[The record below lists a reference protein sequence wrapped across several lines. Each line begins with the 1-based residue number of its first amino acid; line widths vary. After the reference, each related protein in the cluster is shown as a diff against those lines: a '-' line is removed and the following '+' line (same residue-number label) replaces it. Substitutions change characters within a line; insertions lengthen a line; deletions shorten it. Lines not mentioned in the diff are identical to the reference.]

1 MKSTRA
7 LATVSAALLALSLT
21 ACASYPTE
29 GAQRVDQ
36 GGDTAP
42 DPAATPDDGTTVED
56 TETDA
61 EADEFAAAFAERDAF
76 FVAQQQPLDG
86 SSLVA
91 KTPEQLA
98 LVAEQRA
105 YVESQGGAWSAE
117 AETLTLALTLDA
129 CETSILNGHNV
140 DVDVF
145 RTHVTT
151 SPLIAAVSGGDP
163 ATIDGAVSIMV
174 FGTGFICPDDAAQWD
189 AAWTESGG
197 VY

>member
-1 MKSTRA
+1 MNSTRA

-21 ACASYPTE
+21 ACTSYPTD
-29 GAQRVDQ
+29 GAQRIDQ
-36 GGDTAP
+36 AGTAAP
-42 DPAATPDDGTTVED
+42 DPEATPDEEETVDEP
-56 TETDA
+56 TDEGDA
-61 EADEFAAAFAERDAF
+61 FADAFAERDAF
-76 FVAQQQPLDG
+76 LAAQQQPLDG

-105 YVESQGGAWSAE
+105 YVESQGGQWTAE
-117 AETLTLALTLDA
+117 VETLTLALTLDA
-129 CETSILNGHNV
+129 CETSILNNHEVNV
-140 DVDVF
+140 DVL
-145 RTHVTT
+145 RAHVTT

-174 FGTGFICPDDAAQWD
+174 FGTGFICPEDAPQWD
-189 AAWTESGG
+189 AAWAESGG